1 VTANQSDDAHLSED
15 DRHER
20 ILADEGHNLVTLAVS
35 TILVRVGWIFKVESV
50 IMPAFLDSIAG
61 AGWLRG
67 LLPVMNRLGQSLP
80 SFLLSRRLKL
90 TPRKRSI
97 LLASAFGMSV
107 PFGILAALLFWLGP
121 GPPGWFAALF
131 LILYGFFF
139 ASTGLNAL
147 ALGTLQGKL
156 VRAHRR
162 GRLLAVATMGGALP
176 AIGFAVWL
184 LPGWLELGA
193 AGWPLI
199 FSFTCVSF
207 ALSAG
212 VALAIREPP
221 DDYQE
226 ARAGVVEQLAGGWRI
241 LRTDH
246 EYRRLVIVGVLFTT
260 MLMLIPHYQALGRV
274 RLGLG
279 GADMMV
285 WVIAQTAAGGIASV
299 LIGPI
304 ADKYGNR
311 FSFRLVAAGSALV
324 PCLAV
329 AIADA
334 GRLSAALEL
343 HPGAGSGVR
352 SSPLFEPISA
362 LRGGDGVV
370 VAAAGLADRSNR
382 LHARLPGRER
392 RHCRRGALDLR
403 PGRAAPSHTRRVSVC
418 YSMASATRW
427 RLLLDGVCYSM

>member
-1 VTANQSDDAHLSED
+1 MTANQSDDAHLSED

-329 AIADA
+329 AIA
-334 GRLSAALEL
+334 GLSRELGGELYPLVFLGLGMTPVGFRLLSNYILELAPESDHPRYLSLFQLCAAVMVLWSPLLGWLIDRIGYTPVFLAVSGAIAAAALL
-343 HPGAGSGVR
+343 TFGLV
-352 SSPLFEPISA
+352 EPRRRT
-362 LRGGDGVV
+362 RGG
-370 VAAAGLADRSNR
+370 
-382 LHARLPGRER
+382 
-392 RHCRRGALDLR
+392 
-403 PGRAAPSHTRRVSVC
+403 
-418 YSMASATRW
+418 
-427 RLLLDGVCYSM
+427 